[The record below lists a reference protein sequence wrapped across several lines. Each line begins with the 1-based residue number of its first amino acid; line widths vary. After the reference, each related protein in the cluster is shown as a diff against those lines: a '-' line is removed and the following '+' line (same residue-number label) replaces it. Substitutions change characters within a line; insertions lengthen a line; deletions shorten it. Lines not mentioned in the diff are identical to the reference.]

1 MKTPVTNPRQ
11 LMTRQSGQV
20 GCLGLALVALCW
32 HGLLQAGEPTRSR
45 PTTTRH
51 GSLDVTEIVAA
62 TSSDDARRSVAAR
75 IPLDQLQD
83 HHRAQVEDL
92 LAGRTLF
99 RCLPAIRI
107 ELEPATYEYYRRNP
121 SMAVA
126 VWKVLGISKL
136 QLNTTAAPDLYTVK
150 SPDGSDGTIE
160 ILLRTDDLLIV
171 RGTGTWHSGLLP
183 TPIRSE
189 GLVVLRHRFEQD
201 TEGRRYVSHQAALFL
216 TFPNKS
222 VRSAARVVAPV
233 TNMIADRNFQDIS
246 LFLRMMQVASVE
258 RPGWVEMLAGRLEG
272 RTRAE
277 RDEFLKS
284 AARAVVAER
293 RRRRSNAQR

>member
-11 LMTRQSGQV
+11 LMTRQSGHL
-20 GCLGLALVALCW
+20 GHLGLVLVAICS
-32 HGLLQAGEPTRSR
+32 HGLLQADEPTQSR

-51 GSLDVTEIVAA
+51 GSLEVTEIVAA
-62 TSSDDARRSVAAR
+62 TSSDDARQSVVAR

-92 LAGRTLF
+92 LGGHTLF

-136 QLNTTAAPDLYTVK
+136 QLNTTAAPELYTVK

-160 ILLRTDDLLIV
+160 ILLRTDELLIV
-171 RGTGTWHSGLLP
+171 RGAGTWHSGLLP

-216 TFPNKS
+216 TFPSKS
-222 VRSAARVVAPV
+222 VRSAARLVAPV

-284 AARAVVAER
+284 AARAVVADR